1 MASGKDGS
9 RYSNSM
15 SRDLSLSISW
25 LSFPQSWHGLKAA
38 SPKVVIGWQVQAHN
52 PPLLVEQQ
60 SLLRRSLTRILGLHL
75 IWLACVTASFW
86 TTTCDERD
94 GVPTWPDQMPAQ
106 EGQLEGAPAT
116 PTPHRQRVG
125 LQNKTKVLLVFYQW
139 KGGPWCC
146 IGITNLG
153 SYAAFCVE
161 QLHSLLVGI
170 LAYVYR
176 IRSWNFPQ

>member
-60 SLLRRSLTRILGLHL
+60 SLLRRSSDKNPGIASYLASLCDCLFLDHYMWRKGWSSHL
-75 IWLACVTASFW
+75 
-86 TTTCDERD
+86 
-94 GVPTWPDQMPAQ
+94 TWPNACPGGTAGRGPSHTHTTQAESGSSKQNQGVISLLSMERGALVLHRYN
-106 EGQLEGAPAT
+106 QLRKLCSILCGAT
-116 PTPHRQRVG
+116 P
-125 LQNKTKVLLVFYQW
+125 
-139 KGGPWCC
+139 
-146 IGITNLG
+146 
-153 SYAAFCVE
+153 
-161 QLHSLLVGI
+161 
-170 LAYVYR
+170 
-176 IRSWNFPQ
+176 